1 MDYQYS
7 DNYAQRPRKRPQLDS
22 KTTEAAV
29 NITHPPHTMVHAE
42 SSKKEY
48 YKFAGVILVIALCAT
63 IMSVVVGFDWQE
75 WMRWFMG
82 GFFVFFGSF
91 KLIGYDMFIRLFPT
105 YDPIGKR
112 FKYYTYGYPF
122 IELMLGFLYCA
133 NLYPVFRDT
142 VTVTLLSI
150 GAWGVLKNLPRG
162 GEAIKCA
169 CLGNVIKLPLS
180 TVTLIEDVTMA
191 SMGLIMLISNFVL

>member
-7 DNYAQRPRKRPQLDS
+7 DNYAQRPRRRPQLDRE
-22 KTTEAAV
+22 TTAAAHSM
-29 NITHPPHTMVHAE
+29 TPAHTMVE
-42 SSKKEY
+42 TETSKKEY

-63 IMSVVVGFDWQE
+63 VMSVVVGFDWQE

-91 KLIGYDMFIRLFPT
+91 KLIGYEMFILLFPT
-105 YDPIGKR
+105 YDPLGKR

-122 IELMLGFLYCA
+122 IELFLGFLYCA
-133 NLYPVFRDT
+133 NLYPLFRDVIT
-142 VTVTLLSI
+142 VALLSI

-162 GEAIKCA
+162 SAAIKCA

-191 SMGLIMLISNFVL
+191 SMALIMLISHFVL